1 MEPVFNCRKNQT
13 NSFYRNANKILP
25 NGFCLPRI
33 RMGGDRVVSENAIW
47 TNCLEKVQDLPK
59 DKWISRMFGRLA

>member
-1 MEPVFNCRKNQT
+1 
-13 NSFYRNANKILP
+13 
-25 NGFCLPRI
+25 
-33 RMGGDRVVSENAIW
+33 MGGDRVVSENAIW